1 MYSATSCQASTIVRK
16 GHAKNGN
23 QVLRERFQLLNEP
36 ASQRTLS
43 QAKIARNYDC
53 QRIEVE
59 EKRVKDERRQVAK
72 AIAKQNPLSLTIA
85 WFRMFESRRDAPSV
99 SRKLARPP

>member
-1 MYSATSCQASTIVRK
+1 MPLRPASSGSLSLLTPRK
-16 GHAKNGN
+16 EREPGA
-23 QVLRERFQLLNEP
+23 RERFQLLNEP

-43 QAKIARNYDC
+43 QAKIARNYDW

-85 WFRMFESRRDAPSV
+85 WFRMFESRRDAASV